1 MLLLLV
7 AGFASARLGAQV
19 LPPPSVR
26 PDKSPTLSTEARLFV
41 REYKFEGNRAFSSN
55 ELAKV
60 TQPFTNREI
69 TSGEIE
75 AARRAVSVFYVTNG
89 FVNSGAVIPDQN
101 PASGTIT
108 IRIVE
113 GVLSGIELHG
123 NKWLTD
129 RYITSRVRRW
139 SEAPLNVNDL
149 QEGLQLLRQNPN
161 VRQINAELRPGMAPG
176 ESLLD
181 LKVEDQQPFRV
192 GLEIDNLRPPSVGAG
207 QIWLLLSDLN
217 LTGHSDVLDFRY
229 GIANA
234 GTSGFEFSGV
244 DNLEASYLLPITRF
258 DTSIGIHGSRLNT
271 SLVEEPFTTLGIESL
286 TRSYGVV
293 LRQPFLQ
300 TANHEGAVSI
310 GFDHRQNNTTLLGEP
325 FNLSPGAV
333 DGEMV
338 VSVLRVSQEWLQ
350 RGQNSVLALRSTFN
364 IGLDVLEATN
374 DGIPGDP
381 QGKFFSWLGQGQYIQ
396 RLFNTQNQF
405 ILRVSGQWTTEPL
418 LALEQYSV
426 GGFETVRG
434 YLENQ
439 LVRDRGIVSSVEFR
453 VPVLFNKA
461 GAGIVHLAPFFDFG
475 GAWNVNGSPSPT
487 TIYSTG
493 IGLLVAPSRH
503 FSAQLYWGHRLR
515 EVEIPDGS
523 GAQGLGL
530 TFKINIQAF

>member
-1 MLLLLV
+1 M
-7 AGFASARLGAQV
+7 
-19 LPPPSVR
+19 
-26 PDKSPTLSTEARLFV
+26 FV
-41 REYKFEGNRAFSSN
+41 RGFKFEGNRAFSSN

-60 TQPFTNREI
+60 TEPFTNREI

-75 AARRAVSVFYVTNG
+75 EARRAVSVFYVTNG

-113 GVLSGIELHG
+113 GVLSGIELRG

-139 SEAPLNVNDL
+139 SEAPLNVNEL

-161 VRQINAELRPGMAPG
+161 VKQINAELRPGMAPG

-271 SLVEEPFTTLGIESL
+271 SLVEDPFPTLGIESL
-286 TRSYGVV
+286 TRSYGLV

-333 DGEMV
+333 DGEMA

-364 IGLDVLEATN
+364 IGLDVLDATN

-487 TIYSTG
+487 TIFSTG
-493 IGLLVAPSRH
+493 IGLLIAPSRH
-503 FSAQLYWGHRLR
+503 ISAQLYWGHRLR
-515 EVEIPDGS
+515 EVVIPDDS